1 MITWLRH
8 QKIGKKFTLL
18 FSAVLLLIVLN
29 AIGMIEIGKTG
40 YLQFLERE
48 HIELALLIQHK
59 LEQFTHVEIAA
70 NASPNH
76 TLLTVKSENRSEKGL
91 QPLLDEILIQPQEC
105 LKAVNRIEL
114 STFRLLG
121 FGEAFDLC
129 AKDIG
134 DIQEAQTILAHYL
147 DNQIPASE
155 FIASFG
161 AKFQEIGNQSQRF
174 SILVP
179 EARNTVVKIVLIATI
194 VLSCVV
200 LAMFVLIARMVRTP
214 VRTMTARIQE
224 IAEGEGDL
232 TRRLAIVSH
241 DEIGES
247 AHWLNRFIAKLQ
259 EIIINIKFVADSVV
273 AGSEQMKRSAAEMSR
288 GAAEQA
294 AAAEEVSSSME
305 QMAANIRQNAENAV
319 QTEKIALK
327 VAEDAAR
334 SGKTVTEAVAAMQ
347 NIAKKI
353 AIIEDITRQTRI
365 LSLNATIEAARA
377 QEHGKGFAVVASEVR
392 ALSEHSQS
400 AATEITQLTSS
411 SVVVTEKAGEML
423 TQLVPAIQHTVE
435 LVQNI
440 SAASREQ
447 EVGVSQINQAIQQL
461 DQVTQQNASI
471 SEELAAMAEEL
482 ANQAEQLQA
491 AIAFFRIS

>member
-18 FSAVLLLIVLN
+18 FSAVFFLIIFN
-29 AIGMIEIGKTG
+29 TIGVIEIGKTG

-48 HIELALLIQHK
+48 HIELALLIQAK
-59 LEQFTHVEIAA
+59 LEQLTRVGIVES
-70 NASPNH
+70 ASPDQ
-76 TLLTVKSENRSEKGL
+76 TLLTVGSDKRSEKGL
-91 QPLLDEILIQPQEC
+91 RPLLDEILIQPQEC
-105 LKAVNRIEL
+105 LKAVNQIEL
-114 STFRLLG
+114 SAFRLLG

-134 DIQEAQTILAHYL
+134 DIQEAQTILAQYL
-147 DNQIPASE
+147 NHEIPTSQ

-161 AKFQEIGNQSQRF
+161 TKFQEISSQSQRF
-174 SILVP
+174 SVIVP
-179 EARNTVVKIVLIATI
+179 EARTSVTTIVLLTTI
-194 VLSCVV
+194 VLSCAV

-214 VRTMTARIQE
+214 IKNMTARIQE

-247 AHWLNRFIAKLQ
+247 AQWLNRFIARLQ
-259 EIIINIKFVADSVV
+259 EIIVNIKFVADNVV

-288 GAAEQA
+288 GATEQA

-305 QMAANIRQNAENAV
+305 QMVANIRQNTENAI
-319 QTEKIALK
+319 QTEKIAVK
-327 VAEDAAR
+327 VADEAAS

-347 NIAKKI
+347 NIAQKI
-353 AIIEDITRQTRI
+353 AIIEDITRQTRL

-392 ALSEHSQS
+392 ALAELSQS

-447 EVGVSQINQAIQQL
+447 EVGVNQINQAIQQL
-461 DQVTQQNASI
+461 DQVTQQNSSI
-471 SEELAAMAEEL
+471 SEELSAMAEEL
-482 ANQAEQLQA
+482 ANQAEQLQT
-491 AIAFFRIS
+491 AIAFFRVS